1 MAILFENNKNRKI
14 SEFDKINL
22 KPEALSY
29 LVIPF
34 AYYNKKNNSYTNVIT
49 SLSDISSYMTSYIVN
64 NIFDDLW
71 GEYTP
76 DYKEMSYAYNIIDFH
91 NRIKNGD
98 LNR

>member
-1 MAILFENNKNRKI
+1 MATLFENNKNRKI

-22 KPEALSY
+22 KPETLSY

-34 AYYNKKNNSYTNVIT
+34 AYYNKKDNSYTNVIT
-49 SLSDISSYMTSYIVN
+49 SFSDISSYMTSYIVN

-76 DYKEMSYAYNIIDFH
+76 DYKKMSYTYNIIDFH
-91 NRIKNGD
+91 NRLKNGD
-98 LNR
+98 LNK

>member
-1 MAILFENNKNRKI
+1 MHSPFYEEIFELIPSTKVSI
-14 SEFDKINL
+14 E
-22 KPEALSY
+22 EALSY

-34 AYYNKKNNSYTNVIT
+34 AYYNKKDNSYTNVIT

-76 DYKEMSYAYNIIDFH
+76 EYKEISYAYNIIDFH
-91 NRIKNGD
+91 NKIKKW
-98 LNR
+98 